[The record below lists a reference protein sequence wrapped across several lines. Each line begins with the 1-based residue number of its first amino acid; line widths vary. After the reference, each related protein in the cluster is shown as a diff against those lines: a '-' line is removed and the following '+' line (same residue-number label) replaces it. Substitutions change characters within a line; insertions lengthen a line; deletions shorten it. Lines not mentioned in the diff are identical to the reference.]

1 MGLKIEYSSEFKK
14 ALKRQD
20 SHIKLTSCKLISSKE
35 YVIDDLSVLQDGN
48 FLNLQFTLENADDF
62 ILYTTDSDKNE
73 YPVKS
78 IEVYFNI
85 VGSGNK
91 NESLAFTLS
100 DEENILLSQFGN
112 LFNIQ
117 IPSYWKATIET
128 SNKSIDVIDVN
139 ELESYGETYGR
150 DLFIVDSQKIVSAA
164 SELVSKDSYFRFYR
178 LALGDEKISTTHS
191 QLDKFGNIN
200 KEVTVKYEYSDFSI
214 YSIGAIKSDS
224 ESSNYYV
231 INLDTN
237 GGFFTIKGQAT
248 CTKTYYYGSD
258 VVKTETEIVPIEKLN
273 NIKLSLDQTEGNLFS
288 DLGNYVIKY
297 KSTED
302 KSQHCTVKAILYQQ
316 DGTTLESNNIFLY
329 FYSNLIVDDLE
340 EDGYED
346 NHKVVFVNGYYGSYR
361 TFTISCHDVDGI
373 KESVDI
379 DCENEVLSNFNITVR
394 KNTSKSKADITVFDV
409 TVQALQDNTTS
420 AWTPSV
426 NDDNKTPYLITLDL
440 NNNSSDSVFDNTFKF
455 YAIQTPLCNFQIY
468 GTSDEG
474 ESLAGISP
482 TDNTIT
488 LPRRTIDNR
497 VVDLG
502 YNVMFDSSVEESEE
516 TCKYYLIE
524 NKSEDNK
531 FNVYSN
537 LTNNIN
543 SYTSEIDEKAED
555 DNSLIIE
562 YKHTNNILNEGYSNL
577 ASQEFTLY
585 EVSEGVTLESMANLD
600 WKRRANIRK
609 NNYTVNIKGAPAI
622 VLITNEAYLENQSID
637 NETDKLSSDDYNGL
651 EGSYGFLFKY
661 PTTLHYKIWNNVT
674 CTFSVGNNISSDIN
688 YTTPTT
694 ISASDYE
701 FRLIGDND
709 DPSNSDLTTSLEI
722 SKNESYYG
730 SDEYKF
736 KSQFKDLNILL
747 TKLNFVNSTSKV
759 IKSLNIK
766 SSEIDNGDEIF
777 VYYDF
782 LPKKNYEE
790 TISDLNS
797 CNSYYVIQFDYYKD
811 DNLSFEMNLT
821 VDNESNEEDTNN
833 TNLSTFDVISFHED
847 SEKTDKELSYTCADS
862 CYEYQDNSLSKSI
875 DEDSF
880 GSNYILLSRNE
891 PTYIYFKSSVSPA
904 SKISVLNKFYPPY
917 LGYYLAD
924 TNTGGSEPIKI
935 FYDKSKIGDKYWYE
949 EYIRKCDDSDTI
961 YYRFALDDEIDVT
974 LIKTIFLYKI
984 KKNLSEIEKTYDSKN
999 HNMLIDVNT
1008 TADNISQVN
1017 NIFSESF
1024 NIDTDYVQYS
1034 TEVNI
1039 DTNNSATENLY
1050 LPEKLLNFSFFEKE
1064 YNYGGKG
1071 NHIYKNIDPNF
1082 NKKPNLYNNNF
1093 FNYIYQLKL
1102 ELTKNTN
1109 VYYPVNINNSCIKA
1123 LVLSREANNSLSED
1137 EFVFNRFD
1145 SIYDNGTSVID
1156 ADWLKMSKYNYQ
1168 IGGTYIDNMN
1178 VLNMEL
1184 DHYEGL
1190 VQLFKTSIPHFA
1202 TERSLTKYG
1211 VNYLNNTNHTYK
1223 ILKLVSGGLSPTVN
1237 ILSSSHYKFINTT
1250 DDTTDIYYK
1259 DQYNKY
1265 IRVTTIYPL
1274 INPNQ
1279 SILDIFNI
1287 NLNSQYFNK
1296 DYKWTIRLYSKN
1308 ASVWDD
1314 DRIKLIY
1321 ENVKNIFHRKE
1332 YVTDEC
1338 DLTNS
1343 NTNKR
1348 VINYY
1353 YCKDK
1358 TFSNI
1363 EKLSDFLLNLRLGPT
1378 DNINTDNEII
1388 KLSLVDLQIFITD
1401 SSGNNILRI
1410 SIKSSKEDFENNTYE
1425 YYISVDYNENFNSFT
1440 LSFNIPR
1447 IFKEYYNGP
1456 EFLSSRSI
1464 NPGTDYWN
1472 LMTNS
1477 PDKIK
1482 DIYYG
1487 DSRFYCRNYGYD
1499 DILRVNIPRP
1509 VLNKTFVFHNLS
1521 DNYIVANTPGS
1532 GCIKLSGN
1540 TLQFRLESD
1549 LYQFK
1554 VDDEDYK
1561 EYILDLLEPIIDSD
1575 KENYT
1580 PISIDENL
1588 ITIHNYDY
1596 LSTEKSYN
1604 VADYKSYVK
1613 YELFPIQDNFKVYKI
1628 DDGTEA
1634 NVSMSNELTKYATID
1649 RGWVYDDR
1657 IYFGETIK
1665 NSNAEIYLCKSGIES
1680 KNYTGKINLYLSRV
1694 NGHQAITDSDV
1705 IKAADTKVSNKTS
1718 LSSSKTRVI
1727 NTKDK
1732 DDYNLEITYTKES
1745 DENLDSSTAYPL
1757 VLSSEFKTWNFK
1769 NNKTVEDTFT
1779 TNFVIQAYFLPYFKY
1794 TGDLFFTAKNEFEA
1808 KFYYEEDSDNLDIT
1822 CNGSL
1827 VAKSNV
1833 QGNSNEG
1840 FVINNL
1846 VSGSGP
1852 YINEAVKKLKL
1863 QFFKNNKEVGNAEI
1877 NIAGLRLVIT
1887 PEENSTEGIENNSY
1901 GRLIVSEN
1909 ELIEKHK
1916 LDCSFHIY
1924 YDTETGDQEITN
1936 YTIMDG
1942 SVNFYSNSGKLG
1954 LSKDDNNVGKIAV
1967 ELNDSVK
1974 SIRKDNVISY
1984 FNTLIR
1990 INDDNDIYGGIYLPL
2005 ILEIK

>member
-48 FLNLQFTLENADDF
+48 FFNLQFTLENADDF
-62 ILYTTDSDKNE
+62 ILYTIDSTENE

-78 IEVYFNI
+78 IEVYFI
-85 VGSGNK
+85 IIGSGDNG
-91 NESLAFTLS
+91 ESLAFTLS
-100 DEENILLSQFGN
+100 DDKSEDILLSQFGN

-200 KEVTVKYEYSDFSI
+200 KEVTVNYEYSDFSI

-258 VVKTETEIVPIEKLN
+258 VIKTETEIVPIEKLN
-273 NIKLSLDQTEGNLFS
+273 NIKLSLDQTNGNLFS

-297 KSTED
+297 ESTED

-329 FYSNLIVDDLE
+329 FYSNLIVDDID

-346 NHKVVFVNGYYGSYR
+346 NHKVVFVDGYYGSYR
-361 TFTISCHDVDGI
+361 TFTISCHDVDGT
-373 KESVDI
+373 KESVDV

-394 KNTSKSKADITVFDV
+394 KNTSKSKTDVTVFDV

-426 NDDNKTPYLITLDL
+426 NDDNKTPYLITLDF
-440 NNNSSDSVFDNTFKF
+440 NNDSSDSVFDNTFKF

-502 YNVMFDSSVEESEE
+502 YNVMYDSSVEESEE

-524 NKSEDNK
+524 NKSEDSK

-562 YKHTNNILNEGYSNL
+562 YKHTNNILNEGYSDL
-577 ASQEFTLY
+577 TPQEFTLY

-609 NNYTVNIKGAPAI
+609 NSYTVNIKGAPAI
-622 VLITNEAYLENQSID
+622 VLITNEAYLENQSVD

-651 EGSYGFLFKY
+651 DGNYGFLFKY

-730 SDEYKF
+730 SDENKF

-811 DNLSFEMNLT
+811 DNLSFENSKT
-821 VDNESNEEDTNN
+821 GETD
-833 TNLSTFDVISFHED
+833 TFDVVSFHKD
-847 SEKTDKELSYTCADS
+847 LEKTDEEFSYTCADP
-862 CYEYQDNSLSKSI
+862 CYEYNDSTLSKSI
-875 DEDSF
+875 DEDTLD
-880 GSNYILLSRNE
+880 GSYILLSRDE
-891 PTYIYFKSSVSPA
+891 PTYIYFKSSVYPVVN
-904 SKISVLNKFYPPY
+904 ISLINSFYPPY
-917 LGYYLAD
+917 RSYYIKS
-924 TNTGGSEPIKI
+924 NSENPIKI
-935 FYDKSKIGDKYWYE
+935 YYDNTSVENIFTEFGETNELTDDMFKEIIGDKFSRIKINRKYYYYRIAKDNKVDTSIINQLAKSNVDNYLTEQVTIKEKTFVLTIDSQQTAWGVLE
-949 EYIRKCDDSDTI
+949 GEGFKEYIGR
-961 YYRFALDDEIDVT
+961 
-974 LIKTIFLYKI
+974 
-984 KKNLSEIEKTYDSKN
+984 
-999 HNMLIDVNT
+999 
-1008 TADNISQVN
+1008 ADNTLEYTKNYNIVVNSETDNADQNYSQTV
-1017 NIFSESF
+1017 
-1024 NIDTDYVQYS
+1024 
-1034 TEVNI
+1034 
-1039 DTNNSATENLY
+1039 
-1050 LPEKLLNFSFFEKE
+1050 LNFSFFNE
-1064 YNYGGKG
+1064 YDNSLTKAAISDKDYLSIDKNYT
-1071 NHIYKNIDPNF
+1071 NTI
-1082 NKKPNLYNNNF
+1082 NLYTNHYYNN
-1093 FNYIYQLKL
+1093 IYQL
-1102 ELTKNTN
+1102 ELSLKDNS
-1109 VYYPVNINNSCIKA
+1109 VYYPVSITDSCIKY
-1123 LVLSREANNSLSED
+1123 LILIRDVLEYDKLRSKE
-1137 EFVFNRFD
+1137 NRFD
-1145 SIYDNGTSVID
+1145 RFDTIYNDD
-1156 ADWLKMSKYNYQ
+1156 EDKYNVYVRRNDESNYNYKNFELVSNFTNEDLYTTSCPHYSKSTSNYYQ
-1168 IGGTYIDNMN
+1168 FNKD
-1178 VLNMEL
+1178 L
-1184 DHYEGL
+1184 H
-1190 VQLFKTSIPHFA
+1190 TS
-1202 TERSLTKYG
+1202 
-1211 VNYLNNTNHTYK
+1211 
-1223 ILKLVSGGLSPTVN
+1223 KLLRIVSGGLSPKADCLENNNYIIISDKNVDN
-1237 ILSSSHYKFINTT
+1237 IYFKKSSNNKT
-1250 DDTTDIYYK
+1250 IY
-1259 DQYNKY
+1259 
-1265 IRVTTIYPL
+1265 VTTNYPL
-1274 INPNQ
+1274 LNPGQ
-1279 SILDIFNI
+1279 SLLDIFNI
-1287 NLNSQYFNK
+1287 NLSGNTKFFDTDYTYSIYIIGSTKDSNK
-1296 DYKWTIRLYSKN
+1296 LAELQERSKN
-1308 ASVWDD
+1308 LFCYKS
-1314 DRIKLIY
+1314 K
-1321 ENVKNIFHRKE
+1321 
-1332 YVTDEC
+1332 VTD
-1338 DLTNS
+1338 NS
-1343 NTNKR
+1343 YISKNSGTLSYST
-1348 VINYY
+1348 YY
-1353 YCKDK
+1353 YLKDTTYTAK
-1358 TFSNI
+1358 A
-1363 EKLSDFLLNLRLGPT
+1363 FLEANLWYCRIGAT
-1378 DNINTDNEII
+1378 DNINTENELSKLDDLSLHIIIYSKSAKTDVLNLTVNEISFDEENHI
-1388 KLSLVDLQIFITD
+1388 YKYKIDK
-1401 SSGNNILRI
+1401 SGT
-1410 SIKSSKEDFENNTYE
+1410 E
-1425 YYISVDYNENFNSFT
+1425 NSFV

-1447 IFKEYYNGP
+1447 IFKEYSYNTNENGVTTIGP
-1456 EFLSSRSI
+1456 EFLSSRSV

-1472 LMTNS
+1472 LDASN
-1477 PDKIK
+1477 PDK
-1482 DIYYG
+1482 DEYYG
-1487 DSRFYCRNYGYD
+1487 KSRSYYRNYGYD

-1509 VLNKTFVFHNLS
+1509 VLNKTFVFHNLE
-1521 DNYIVANTPGS
+1521 DDYIVANTSGS
-1532 GCIKLSGN
+1532 GCIKLTGS
-1540 TLQFRLESD
+1540 TLQFRLESE
-1549 LYQFK
+1549 LYKFK

-1561 EYILDLLEPIIDSD
+1561 EYVLNLLEPIIDSS

-1580 PISIDENL
+1580 PISIGENL
-1588 ITIHNYDY
+1588 ITIHNYDF

-1604 VADYKSYVK
+1604 VTDYKSYEK
-1613 YELFPIQDNFKVYKI
+1613 YELFPIQDSFKVYKI

-1634 NVSMSNELTKYATID
+1634 YVSMKNTKYATID

-1665 NSNAEIYLCKSGIES
+1665 NSQAEIYLSKSGIES
-1680 KNYTGKINLYLSRV
+1680 KDYNGNIELYLSLA
-1694 NGHQAITDSDV
+1694 NGHQAITDSDA
-1705 IKAADTKVSNKTS
+1705 IKVADTKISNKTS
-1718 LSSSKTRVI
+1718 LSSSNTKVI
-1727 NTKDK
+1727 NTKDNTK
-1732 DDYNLEITYTKES
+1732 RYLEITYTKDS
-1745 DENLDSSTAYPL
+1745 DDTLDSSTAYPL

-1794 TGDLFFTAKNEFEA
+1794 TGDLFFATKNEFEA
-1808 KFYYEEDSDNLDIT
+1808 KFYYEEDAKNLDII
-1822 CNGSL
+1822 CNGSFI
-1827 VAKSNV
+1827 ATKSNV
-1833 QGNSNEG
+1833 QGKDNNK
-1840 FVINNL
+1840 VINNL
-1846 VSGSGP
+1846 VSGNGP
-1852 YINEAVKKLKL
+1852 YINEDVKKLKL
-1863 QFFKNNKEVGNAEI
+1863 QFLKNNKEVGNAEI

-1887 PEENSTEGIENNSY
+1887 SEENSTEGIKNNSY

-1916 LDCSFHIY
+1916 LVCSFRIY
-1924 YDTETGDQEITN
+1924 YDTKTGEQQEITN

-1954 LSKDDNNVGKIAV
+1954 LSKDDNNIGKIAV

-1990 INDDNDIYGGIYLPL
+1990 INDDNIYGGTYLPL

>member
-20 SHIKLTSCKLISSKE
+20 SHIKLTSCKLISSKK

-62 ILYTTDSDKNE
+62 ILYTIDSTENE

-78 IEVYFNI
+78 IEVYFI
-85 VGSGNK
+85 IIGSGDNG
-91 NESLAFTLS
+91 ESLAFTLS
-100 DEENILLSQFGN
+100 DDKSEDILLSQFGN

-200 KEVTVKYEYSDFSI
+200 KEVTVNYEYSDFSI

-258 VVKTETEIVPIEKLN
+258 VIKTETEIVPIEKLN
-273 NIKLSLDQTEGNLFS
+273 NIKLSLDQTNGNLFS

-297 KSTED
+297 ESTED

-329 FYSNLIVDDLE
+329 FYSNLIVDDID

-346 NHKVVFVNGYYGSYR
+346 NHKVVFVDGYYGSYR
-361 TFTISCHDVDGI
+361 TFTISCHDVDGT
-373 KESVDI
+373 KESVDV

-394 KNTSKSKADITVFDV
+394 KNTSKSKTDVTVFDV

-426 NDDNKTPYLITLDL
+426 NDDNKTPYLITLDF
-440 NNNSSDSVFDNTFKF
+440 NNDSSDSVFDNTFKF

-482 TDNTIT
+482 TNNTIT

-502 YNVMFDSSVEESEE
+502 YNVMYDSSVEESEE

-524 NKSEDNK
+524 NKSEDSK

-543 SYTSEIDEKAED
+543 SYTSEIDEKTED
-555 DNSLIIE
+555 DNSLIVE
-562 YKHTNNILNEGYSNL
+562 YKHTNNILNEGYSDL

-585 EVSEGVTLESMANLD
+585 EVSEGVTLEGMANLD

-609 NNYTVNIKGAPAI
+609 NSYTVNIKGAPAI
-622 VLITNEAYLENQSID
+622 VLITNEAYLENQSVD

-651 EGSYGFLFKY
+651 DGNYGFLFKY

-701 FRLIGDND
+701 FRLLGDND

-730 SDEYKF
+730 SDENKF

-811 DNLSFEMNLT
+811 DNLSFENSKT
-821 VDNESNEEDTNN
+821 GETD
-833 TNLSTFDVISFHED
+833 TFDVVSFHKD
-847 SEKTDKELSYTCADS
+847 LEKTDEEFSYTCADP
-862 CYEYQDNSLSKSI
+862 CYKYQDNSLSKSI
-875 DEDSF
+875 DEDTF

-891 PTYIYFKSSVSPA
+891 PTYIYFKSSVSPT
-904 SKISVLNKFYPPY
+904 SRIFVLNKFYPPY
-917 LGYYLAD
+917 MGYYLAD
-924 TNTGGSEPIKI
+924 KNTGGSEPIKF
-935 FYDKSKIGDKYWYE
+935 FYNKKNIGADYWHEDYIAKYDGS
-949 EYIRKCDDSDTI
+949 DDI
-961 YYRFALDDEIDVT
+961 YYRYALDDETDVT

-984 KKNLSEIEKTYDSKN
+984 QNKLSEIEKTYDTKN
-999 HNMLIDVNT
+999 FNMLIDVEI
-1008 TADNISQVN
+1008 TAENISQVDN
-1017 NIFSESF
+1017 LSSDSF
-1024 NIDTDYVQYS
+1024 NIDTDFVQYL
-1034 TEVNI
+1034 TEVNL

-1064 YNYGGKG
+1064 YNYGGKE
-1071 NHIYKNIDPNF
+1071 NHIYINIDSNF
-1082 NKKPNLYNNNF
+1082 NKEPNLYNNNF

-1102 ELTKNTN
+1102 DLTKDTN
-1109 VYYPVNINNSCIKA
+1109 VYYPVNISSSCIKA
-1123 LVLSREANNSLSED
+1123 LVLSREVNSLSED

-1145 SIYDNGTSVID
+1145 SIYEDRSLNAAFYKYHINGTYLNNI
-1156 ADWLKMSKYNYQ
+1156 
-1168 IGGTYIDNMN
+1168 N
-1178 VLNMEL
+1178 VLNTEL
-1184 DHYEGL
+1184 DNYQGT
-1190 VQLFKTSIPHFA
+1190 VQLFKTSIPHFT
-1202 TERSLTKYG
+1202 TEGNLTKYG

-1237 ILSSSHYKFINTT
+1237 ILSSSYTYEFI
-1250 DDTTDIYYK
+1250 DTTDTVDIYFK
-1259 DQYNKY
+1259 RKFNKTVR
-1265 IRVTTIYPL
+1265 ITTIYPL

-1287 NLNSQYFNK
+1287 NLNKRYFNK
-1296 DYKWTIRLYSKN
+1296 DYKWTIRLYSES
-1308 ASVWDD
+1308 AGVWGD

-1338 DLTNS
+1338 DIT
-1343 NTNKR
+1343 NTNTTKR
-1348 VINYY
+1348 IINYY

-1358 TFSNI
+1358 TFSSL
-1363 EKLSDFLLNLRLGPT
+1363 EKLSEFLLNLRLGPT
-1378 DNINTDNEII
+1378 DNINTNNEII
-1388 KLSLVDLQIFITD
+1388 KLSEVDLKLQIFITD
-1401 SSGNNILRI
+1401 NSGNNILSI
-1410 SIKSSKEDFENNTYE
+1410 SIKSDEEDFENNTYK
-1425 YYISVDYNENFNSFT
+1425 YIIYVDYNENFNSFT

-1456 EFLSSRSI
+1456 EFLSSRSV

-1472 LMTNS
+1472 LMTISPNDIENS
-1477 PDKIK
+1477 
-1482 DIYYG
+1482 YYG

-1499 DILRVNIPRP
+1499 NILRVNIPRP
-1509 VLNKTFVFHNLS
+1509 VLNKTFVFHNLG
-1521 DNYIVANTPGS
+1521 DDYIVANTPGS
-1532 GCIKLSGN
+1532 GCIKLSSSS
-1540 TLQFRLESD
+1540 LQFRLESQ

-1554 VDDEDYK
+1554 IDDEDYK
-1561 EYILDLLEPIIDSD
+1561 EYILDLLEPIIDSS

-1580 PISIDENL
+1580 PISIEENL
-1588 ITIHNYDY
+1588 ITIHNYNFP
-1596 LSTEKSYN
+1596 STEKSYN
-1604 VADYKSYVK
+1604 VTDYNSYSK
-1613 YELFPIQDNFKVYKI
+1613 YDLFPIQDSFKVYKI

-1634 NVSMSNELTKYATID
+1634 YVSMNNLTKYATID

-1665 NSNAEIYLCKSGIES
+1665 NSQAEIYLSKSEIES
-1680 KNYTGKINLYLSRV
+1680 KDYNGNIELYLSLV
-1694 NGHQAITDSDV
+1694 NGHQAITDSDA
-1705 IKAADTKVSNKTS
+1705 IKVVDTKISNKTS
-1718 LSSSKTRVI
+1718 LSSSNTKVI
-1727 NTKDK
+1727 NTKDNTK
-1732 DDYNLEITYTKES
+1732 RYLEITYTKDS
-1745 DENLDSSTAYPL
+1745 NDELDSSTAYPL

-1794 TGDLFFTAKNEFEA
+1794 TGDLFFATKNEFEA
-1808 KFYYEEDSDNLDIT
+1808 KFYYEEDAKNLDII
-1822 CNGSL
+1822 CNGSFI
-1827 VAKSNV
+1827 AKSNV
-1833 QGNSNEG
+1833 QGKDNNK
-1840 FVINNL
+1840 VINNL

-1852 YINEAVKKLKL
+1852 YINEDVKKLKL
-1863 QFFKNNKEVGNAEI
+1863 QFLKNNKEVGNAEI

-1887 PEENSTEGIENNSY
+1887 SEENSTEGIKNNSY

-1916 LDCSFHIY
+1916 LVCSFRIY
-1924 YDTETGDQEITN
+1924 YDTKTGEQQEITN

-1954 LSKDDNNVGKIAV
+1954 LGKDDNNIGKIAV

-1990 INDDNDIYGGIYLPL
+1990 INDDNIYGGTYLPL